1 MVEFFCFGLVLGVV
15 VRGVLSAC
23 IQRVIVVVILIGI
36 SDPFTIPDNSLYFRC
51 YITSNLSITG
61 PAA

>member
-1 MVEFFCFGLVLGVV
+1 MVFFYFVLFLGVV

-36 SDPFTIPDNSLYFRC
+36 SDPFTSPDNCLLFFRC
-51 YITSNLSITG
+51 YITTNLSIKG
-61 PAA
+61 SAA